1 MNNKISIPFSSKE
14 ELSLIST
21 YFARMEVVEDDGEE
35 TVSMKEA
42 VTVIDT
48 MYDVAPCIDDAS
60 LIGQKPEFEFTEK
73 EAKER
78 LGSGFSAINYNP
90 CKFDKET
97 FDYTAQLKIF
107 ISHPKE
113 PYKLLLDIPPATREV
128 INNDGTISTF
138 EVIDP
143 TLKDPKI
150 ISTKKVVDNIV
161 MLEKFDENGILDVKY
176 PITGNLKCEGY
187 EIISYDGSVILVKPK
202 DFSPYTKISFDTEYD
217 LVTVKVF
224 GGDNS
229 SKSCECRLLYM
240 ELVIRETIDPPEED
254 IDAVTLIGCKYDEDE
269 EEEEE
274 EEEKDPCFKR
284 FIYRDICDC
293 SGTVKD
299 AYAEVREIPCPES
312 GFGNTSIAA
321 AIQNQW
327 EAEKIDQYV
336 SCEDEI
342 WEGHEKEFYE
352 ENCCEPPP
360 RDKAL
365 PTCQHR
371 TRTWFGGADIIKG
384 RDHYYNNA
392 FHDEQ
397 VILIPVYPPSSIPGK
412 SWICGTIETIYEVES
427 KNCCDDEFYENLY
440 YEWDESS
447 DVVPRTGKGVAKWGG
462 GEAPYT
468 VLCRGAGFLLSNG
481 YTSIVTNGNSVDIFT
496 DGEGACGPCTIS
508 ISDGCSTVSGNMK
521 SDDGQWVVT
530 STGCTSSG
538 APPDYTDWTRSDS
551 TGTTLGYQGL
561 GNIKRQVQVIGMKLG
576 NRGTFSESCGGS
588 CCWQDLPH
596 HGIRLPFCPDMGDY
610 CMEFGPAELTNFMHG
625 NSGSCHD
632 NCGMAWT
639 DGVPAGGGDAFWYA
653 TRQKIWLPAYT
664 EEWKC

>member
-42 VTVIDT
+42 VTVIDG

-60 LIGQKPEFEFTEK
+60 LIGQKPELEFTEK

-78 LGSGFSAINYNP
+78 LSNGFNGINYNP
-90 CKFDKET
+90 CKFDKGT

-107 ISHPKE
+107 RSHPKE
-113 PYKLLLDIPPATREV
+113 PYKLLLDISHATKEV
-128 INNDGTISTF
+128 TNSDGSVSPF
-138 EVIDP
+138 EVLDP
-143 TLKDPKI
+143 NQKDPKI
-150 ISTKKVVDNIV
+150 LSTKKVVDNIV

-299 AYAEVREIPCPES
+299 SYDEVRQVTCPES
-312 GFGNTSIAA
+312 GFKSNSVAGAYTNE
-321 AIQNQW
+321 W

-360 RDKAL
+360 WKKGL

-412 SWICGTIETIYEVES
+412 GWICGTIETIYEVES
-427 KNCCDDEFYENLY
+427 KDCCDDEFLTEIVYDTENSA
-440 YEWDESS
+440 DIINDNSS
-447 DVVPRTGKGVAKWGG
+447 GAIYWSGGKS
-462 GEAPYT
+462 PYT
-468 VLCRGAGFLLSNG
+468 VSIRGSGFWLDKNF
-481 YTSIVTNGNSVDIFT
+481 TITNAETNGTGVRIYT
-496 DGEGACGPCTIS
+496 DDACGVCNIN
-508 ISDGCSTVSGNMK
+508 IDDGCSTARGKVSSTSGNWVLNPDKGLLDCTALGGDFTESQSTYWWAGSYETTSERMVIRNFRGGGNCHSYIFNPCYCPPCWQVISKCDAVTRNTFCGMK
-521 SDDGQWVVT
+521 SHDEVYKCIP
-530 STGCTSSG
+530 CTIPGNPNSS
-538 APPDYTDWTRSDS
+538 SS
-551 TGTTLGYQGL
+551 
-561 GNIKRQVQVIGMKLG
+561 
-576 NRGTFSESCGGS
+576 
-588 CCWQDLPH
+588 
-596 HGIRLPFCPDMGDY
+596 FC
-610 CMEFGPAELTNFMHG
+610 EEV
-625 NSGSCHD
+625 D
-632 NCGMAWT
+632 NK
-639 DGVPAGGGDAFWYA
+639 YH
-653 TRQKIWLPAYT
+653 Y
-664 EEWKC
+664 EWKC